1 MIKIPQAGGFFDIII
16 INQMIVARESELI
29 SKSKNV
35 KKRIFDIIQI
45 GSGKDFISRF
55 FDLFIAA
62 VIIISLTATIL
73 STFVEFK
80 KYEPVLEAIELVS
93 VIIFTIEYILR
104 LWTADYLY
112 PEKKK
117 VASRV
122 AFVFSASGLI
132 DLITFVPYYLP
143 IFFPAGAVAFRIFR
157 VIRILRLF
165 KINTRYDAFSVI
177 LDVLK
182 EKRKQIFSSVVMVLI
197 LMVASS
203 LCMYSLEHDAQPDKF
218 KNAFSGIWWSTSTLL
233 TIGYGDI
240 YPVTVG
246 GKIMAIIISFLGVG
260 MVAIPTGIISA
271 GFVEAYTKINRIV
284 FKEEEKPLHFV
295 TSVMVKGHPWNGS
308 KVSDIVMPPETLL
321 VIVIR
326 EDKEIIPDGDTV
338 LKEDDVLILAAK
350 RFNENRGMN
359 LSEITIKD
367 EHEWVGAPL
376 RKLDISRQALVV
388 MIKRRGKFII
398 PNGDTI
404 VKAGDEL
411 VMYTNKYQKE

>member
-1 MIKIPQAGGFFDIII
+1 MT
-16 INQMIVARESELI
+16 
-29 SKSKNV
+29 SKVKNL

-45 GSGKDFISRF
+45 GSGKDFVSKF
-55 FDLFIAA
+55 FDIFIAI
-62 VIIISLTATIL
+62 VIIVSLAGTIL
-73 STFVEFK
+73 STFAEFK
-80 KYEPVLEAIELVS
+80 KYEAVLEVIELVS

-104 LWTADYLY
+104 LWTANYLY
-112 PEKKK
+112 PMKKGIS
-117 VASRV
+117 SRL
-122 AFVFSASGLI
+122 AFIFSASGLI
-132 DLITFVPYYLP
+132 DLITFFPYYLP
-143 IFFPAGAVAFRIFR
+143 IVFPAGAVAFRIFR

-203 LCMYSLEHDAQPDKF
+203 LCMYSLEHEAQPGKF

-271 GFVEAYTKINRIV
+271 GFVETYTKINRIV

-295 TSVMVKGHPWNGS
+295 TSVMVKDHPWNGK
-308 KVSDIVMPPETLL
+308 KVSEIVMPPETVL

-326 EDKEIIPDGDTV
+326 DDEELIPNGDTV
-338 LKEDDVLILAAK
+338 LQEDDVLIFAAK
-350 RFNENRGMN
+350 RFDENRGMN

-367 EHEWVGAPL
+367 EHEWIGAPL

-388 MIKRRGKFII
+388 MIKRRNKIII
-398 PNGDTI
+398 PKGDTI
-404 VKAGDEL
+404 IKAGDVL
-411 VMYTNKYQKE
+411 VMYTNKYVSKE